1 MPGVII
7 GIPIMRGQ
15 LEPESFHSLML
26 ARNELYKRGIANNVL
41 TNECSFISA
50 SRNTIAEGVI
60 KNTDADYLMWIDSDT
75 QYPPYAIPRLIARGK
90 DIIGGVYYHKDQLAL
105 PTVYLYGND
114 ERFTHYL
121 DFGMDKPFVC
131 DGIGTGFLLIKRE
144 VLLRFT
150 PEVCKEFGPP
160 FAVGHAPD
168 GTEEGEDLSFCRRA
182 KKLGYEIWADPTI
195 PLGHVGKKSYTRE
208 DYDQAMEFQA
218 WSRKGNTYEEHNIE
232 GWMSI
237 GELNWLHKTAG
248 EMDSIVEIG
257 SWKGRST
264 HALLSGCKG
273 KVIAVDTWKGTP
285 GEAGQPFIDAESRDV
300 FTEDFMKNVGE
311 FKNLE
316 PMRMTSL
323 EAAALIPD
331 KSVDMVFIDGA
342 HNYESVRDDIEAWL
356 PKARKLIC
364 GHDYQWHGVQEAVTE
379 RFGGAFDTA
388 ETIWVK
394 RLE

>member
-1 MPGVII
+1 M
-7 GIPIMRGQ
+7 
-15 LEPESFHSLML
+15 
-26 ARNELYKRGIANNVL
+26 
-41 TNECSFISA
+41 
-50 SRNTIAEGVI
+50 
-60 KNTDADYLMWIDSDT
+60 
-75 QYPPYAIPRLIARGK
+75 
-90 DIIGGVYYHKDQLAL
+90 AL

-311 FKNLE
+311 FPNLE

-394 RLE
+394 RL